1 MFKNIITTVGGALL
15 LSSCATILSG
25 TSQTLNVR
33 VVDDNK
39 ELLDKVNCTVYDGGG
54 GSYALTNNP
63 GTVKVTRSGG
73 SITVNCVKKGYKQLN
88 TSVGDSFN
96 AVTIANVLFWP
107 GFIVDAASGSYKKY
121 PSHYEVQMVKQ

>member
-1 MFKNIITTVGGALL
+1 MFKKSIVALGSALL

-33 VVDDNK
+33 VIDQDK
-39 ELLDKVNCTVYDGGG
+39 DLLENAHCTVYDGGG

-73 SITVNCVKKGYKQLN
+73 SVTVNCSKKGYKQLN

-96 AVTIANVLFWP
+96 AVTIANILFWP

-121 PSHYEVQMVKQ
+121 PSHYEVQMVKK